1 MSLVGIRQA
10 HRHKEEEEE
19 AEYFGANAGIELAAL
34 QRTLTR
40 PKPDL
45 FFEQECQRL
54 TETLLKR
61 EMIIKEIIESS

>member
-1 MSLVGIRQA
+1 MLELDLQPKTVMARSIMTQ
-10 HRHKEEEEE
+10 
-19 AEYFGANAGIELAAL
+19 YFGANAGIELAAL

-54 TETLLKR
+54 TEVLLKR
-61 EMIIKEIIESS
+61 ETRIKEIIEIS

>member
-1 MSLVGIRQA
+1 MM
-10 HRHKEEEEE
+10 
-19 AEYFGANAGIELAAL
+19 EYFGANAGIELAAL

-54 TETLLKR
+54 TEVLLKR
-61 EMIIKEIIESS
+61 ETRIKEIIESS